1 MTQIDLF
8 ESARPLARRLDPIT
22 SHEAARKAVRL
33 AETDEAD
40 IVRTLRRERTALAA
54 EQISDILGWGDHVR
68 VNRRLSA
75 IVAQGLI
82 ERTEEQHRNR
92 SGRAAFKYRACPLR

>member
-8 ESARPLARRLDPIT
+8 ESVRHLARRSDPVT
-22 SHEAARKAVRL
+22 SHEAAQKAVRL

-40 IVRTLRRERTALAA
+40 IVRTLRREGIPLAA
-54 EQISDILGWGDHVR
+54 EQISDILGWDDHVR

-75 IVAQGLI
+75 IVEQGLI
-82 ERTEEQHRNR
+82 FLTEERHKNR
-92 SGRAAFKYRACPLR
+92 SWRSAFKYRART